1 MKEENLQMSM
11 DDLDLAH
18 KQAKRRIV
26 KSGLHLDAEL
36 KPYLQCIASELAAA
50 FTDGRQH
57 QYKIDRTRLCEDRGD
72 IPTERALDDGLCKRC
87 REWHPRGTPCSS
99 EALAKENK

>member
-1 MKEENLQMSM
+1 MKEENLQIAM

-26 KSGLHLDAEL
+26 KSGLHLDVEL

-57 QYKIDRTRLCEDRGD
+57 QYKIDRTRLCEDRGGC
-72 IPTERALDDGLCKRC
+72 TLCGDTDHTAELHKH
-87 REWHPRGTPCSS
+87 ETDPEK
-99 EALAKENK
+99 EA

>member
-1 MKEENLQMSM
+1 MKEESLQISM

-57 QYKIDRTRLCEDRGD
+57 QYKIDRTRLCEDRATLKCKVCGEEHPPDTGCSTGTVFD
-72 IPTERALDDGLCKRC
+72 IGATK
-87 REWHPRGTPCSS
+87 
-99 EALAKENK
+99 